1 MTLKANIAKMFSFLF
16 FRLLQVAHAQISHAA
31 ASAVNRIR
39 ALMEAHVQSYATMP
53 STSLTAH
60 ARQPFMANFV
70 RSGELCPAERN
81 FEGEEIP
88 SLVCIICLIQ
98 RLILCTKPFVIL
110 RPRTD
115 LFGLLSSLS
124 AWLTIKP
131 LKCRHMH
138 FSKITL
144 SSKGHFPGKSFDY
157 LHSG

>member
-1 MTLKANIAKMFSFLF
+1 MANIAKMFSFLF
-16 FRLLQVAHAQISHAA
+16 FRLLDLRAMHAQVGHAA

-39 ALMEAHVQSYATMP
+39 ALMEAHVQSYATTP
-53 STSLTAH
+53 STSSTAH

-70 RSGELCPAERN
+70 RSAELCLAKRN
-81 FEGEEIP
+81 SEGEEIP

-98 RLILCTKPFVIL
+98 RLILCMKPFVIS

-115 LFGLLSSLS
+115 LFGPLSSLS
-124 AWLTIKP
+124 AWPTIKP
-131 LKCRHMH
+131 LKCRHTH

-144 SSKGHFPGKSFDY
+144 STKGHFPGKSFDY